1 MIILNNIIILN
12 LMKNWFSIIILIIK
26 SIIYKYL
33 KKFIDYI
40 KLIFKRK
47 ILADILIKN
56 INLH

>member
-1 MIILNNIIILN
+1 MIILNNIIISN

-33 KKFIDYI
+33 KKFINYI